1 MSRAIAFHVLAAI
14 AFAIHWST
22 IPKASAADSDSDRCT
37 AVRHHCENGEASCG
51 WLTHALK
58 EDGIV
63 CPGDDAPPS
72 PSEVL
77 VGPVSDEEYARRCER
92 ALAACRDDN
101 ATCASWRNAFNSH
114 GSICP
119 GVNAPPTATRKGPPY
134 PSPSTI
140 NPGAITGQ
148 ASSDVG
154 NSRAGDSLAKLLS
167 ECDVAHGYKTFSV
180 EVKCIKNGIR
190 VSQDLSATTVSEEV
204 QLYTLTADNLAD
216 EVSRKAISPAAA
228 RVELQKAF
236 LEFRDRVNRRNAEVS
251 AKEDAARLLAQQAA
265 EAAQKRENERRSAA
279 QAAEEAQRR
288 AQQDENQ
295 RQAHLM
301 ELQQIKKQ
309 CIAAMWA
316 HASDGAGRFDPSK
329 VNLCNSDPYAH
340 LRPENQPKPSINCLS
355 QSVGG
360 YGYTTCQ

>member
-1 MSRAIAFHVLAAI
+1 
-14 AFAIHWST
+14 
-22 IPKASAADSDSDRCT
+22 
-37 AVRHHCENGEASCG
+37 
-51 WLTHALK
+51 
-58 EDGIV
+58 V
-63 CPGDDAPPS
+63 CPGVDAPSS
-72 PSEVL
+72 PSAVL
-77 VGPVSDEEYARRCER
+77 VGPVTDEEYAGRCER
-92 ALAACRDDN
+92 ALTACRGDN
-101 ATCASWRNAFNSH
+101 AMCASWRDAFNAH

-119 GVNAPPTATRKGPPY
+119 GVNAPTTATRKGPTY
-134 PSPSTI
+134 PSASTL

-154 NSRAGDSLAKLLS
+154 NPRAGDSLAKLQS
-167 ECDVAHGYKTFSV
+167 ECDAAHGYKTFGV

-190 VSQDLSATTVSEEV
+190 VSQDLSATTVSEEI

-216 EVSRKAISPAAA
+216 EVSRKAVSPAAA

-236 LEFRDRVNRRNAEVS
+236 LEFRDRVNRRNTEVL

-295 RQAHLM
+295 RQAHLV
-301 ELQQIKKQ
+301 ELEHIKAQ
-309 CIAAMWA
+309 CRAAMLGGLA
-316 HASDGAGRFDPSK
+316 KDGAGRFDPSK
-329 VNLCNSDPYAH
+329 VTMCYSDPYAH
-340 LRPENQPKPSINCLS
+340 LRPENQPKPSVNCLT
-355 QSVGG
+355 QVVGG